1 MLPKLLTKSSLNIV
15 MKKCLLLFVLLLAAS
30 TAPAVSTIDL
40 NGDWLISGF
49 DPAGTRRISDLS
61 GRVPGQVHPDLERA
75 GLIADPFWRDQAD
88 ICQWVETYEWRYRR
102 TFTVPAG
109 FSRQWA
115 VLQFDGLDTFA
126 TILLNGK
133 ELGRTDNMF
142 IPHEFEVS
150 KWLREGENTIEV
162 RFAPP
167 VAAIADKPYR
177 KQFAVFDATGAR
189 TYIRR
194 MQCGFGWDWVHRL
207 VSAGIWRSCRIV
219 SYPEVRVNDVFA
231 WTSALSETEAQIQ
244 VEVTS
249 TLRNKEG
256 GSRLCVA
263 ILDPKGEK
271 VWQNTVQAKSGITKM
286 EAQITRPQWWWPNGL
301 GAHTLYQVTAE
312 VVSADDQV
320 LQQETRQIGL
330 RTVSIE
336 EIPDTDN
343 KGKTFTLVINGTR
356 VFAKGGNW
364 VPADPF
370 PSRVTPDKYNRLIG
384 QARDAGV
391 NILRSWGGGIYEPEA
406 FWEACD
412 RMGIMVSQD
421 FLLACADYPEAD
433 KAFTAGLKNEF
444 ATAARLLRNH
454 PSLVFWCGDNELG
467 LNSGP
472 DKDWNFKKFQQEV
485 NTPMMKELDPSRPFR
500 LTSPY
505 GGLDKNNSPRA
516 GDSHRASQLSET
528 MYDSDMRDYRKII
541 DETYGRFMSE
551 HSTGGSPPKRTLL
564 RFMNESDLVRHE
576 MWEYHTSDNPY
587 LGRKQGL
594 TIGQVFEREANL
606 LYGNPG
612 DDVDR
617 RIRQQEYL
625 QYEFVRLGL
634 EGARRRKFD
643 CSGIQL
649 WMFNDCWPAIGWS
662 VLDYWGNRK
671 ASWYALAAGC
681 RPVMSAAEVTT
692 NAVHWWVSNDQLKP
706 ADVTLEIR
714 VQPWS
719 GKTRWSKKITL
730 TVPANSSVDATNL
743 SLDEIK
749 KIMGNDSALV
759 CDLDCAADHDRSWWF
774 PGLPLEMKLP
784 SAKLQVSE
792 RRGEGEGAITIHAE
806 NWARVVTLDA
816 NVDFSDNYFELM
828 PGETR
833 TINWKAPERSFSGKI
848 GASCWNP

>member
-1 MLPKLLTKSSLNIV
+1 MQPSRIFFIALMFGACLSVQFSS
-15 MKKCLLLFVLLLAAS
+15 AQ
-30 TAPAVSTIDL
+30 PATINLD
-40 NGDWLISGF
+40 GDWTLTGF
-49 DPAGTRRISDLS
+49 DADGTRKISDLTA
-61 GRVPGQVHPDLERA
+61 RVPGQVHLDLERA

-88 ICQWVETYEWRYRR
+88 LCQWVEKCEWRYRR

-109 FSRQWA
+109 FSREWA

-133 ELGRTDNMF
+133 ELARTDNMF
-142 IPHEFEVS
+142 IPHEFEIS
-150 KWLREGENTIEV
+150 KWLRDGENTLEV

-207 VSAGIWRSCRIV
+207 VSAGIWRSCRVV
-219 SYPEVRVNDVFA
+219 SFPGARVADVFA
-231 WTSALSETEAQIQ
+231 WTTALSESEAQLNLEIN
-244 VEVTS
+244 S
-249 TLRNKEG
+249 ILRGTNAAEL
-256 GSRLCVA
+256 RVA
-263 ILDPKGEK
+263 ISDPNGKK
-271 VWQNTVQAKSGITKM
+271 VCQNIEPAKSGVTKM
-286 EAQITRPQWWWPNGL
+286 EAHISRPEWWWPNGL
-301 GAHTLYQVTAE
+301 GAHPLYQVTAE
-312 VVSADDQV
+312 LLAADGTVLHRQSKQV
-320 LQQETRQIGL
+320 GL

-336 EIPDTDN
+336 EIPDADGM
-343 KGKTFTLVINGTR
+343 GKTFTLVINGTR
-356 VFAKGGNW
+356 VFVKGGNW

-370 PSRVTPDKYNRLIG
+370 PARVTADKYNRLIG

-391 NILRSWGGGIYEPEA
+391 NMLRSWGGGIYEPEA

-421 FLLACADYPEAD
+421 FLLACADYPDAD
-433 KAFTAGLKNEF
+433 KAFTDGLKKEF
-444 ATAARLLRNH
+444 ATAARQLRNH

-472 DKDWNFKKFQQEV
+472 DKDWNFKNFQAQV
-485 NTPMMKELDPSRPFR
+485 TAPMMKELDPSRPFR
-500 LTSPY
+500 PTSPF

-516 GDSHRASQLSET
+516 GDCHWASQLSEQ

-564 RFMNESDLVRHE
+564 KFMNESDLAGHE

-587 LGRKQGL
+587 IGRKQGL
-594 TIGQVFEREANL
+594 TIGQVFEREADL

-612 DDVDR
+612 GDTDR

-681 RPVMSAAEVTT
+681 RPVLAAAQVTT
-692 NAVHWWVSNDQLKP
+692 NAVHWWVSNDQLQP
-706 ADVTLEIR
+706 AKVTLEIR

-719 GKTRWSKKITL
+719 GKARWSKKIVL
-730 TVPANSSVDATNL
+730 TVPANASVDAANFP
-743 SLDEIK
+743 LDEME
-749 KIMGNDSALV
+749 KIMGADAALV
-759 CDLDCAADHDRSWWF
+759 CDLDCAAGRDRSWWF
-774 PGLPLEMKLP
+774 PGLPQEMKMP
-784 SAKLQVSE
+784 PAKLEVSE
-792 RRGEGEGAITIHAE
+792 QRGEGEGAITIHAD

-816 NVDFSDNYFELM
+816 DVDFSDNYFELL

-833 TINWKAPERSFSGKI
+833 TITWKSPNRSFGGAI
-848 GASCWNP
+848 GVSCWNP